1 VKAYKRV
8 HGPKLRINE
17 PKNSR
22 AVVEK
27 GCVEAERALH
37 GSQPALLVPRNL
49 IPKKHIDRAHTGMN
63 HSSEASI
70 KDQAHKLQVVKY
82 GCKQSEA
89 HQSEHQA
96 APRTLIP
103 SFPLL
108 AALKQHSVLALP
120 AAAFFTLCTSSPPAS
135 RNRRRRRREEK
146 SSMDYRVSA
155 CQHEG
160 FMLCQS

>member
-1 VKAYKRV
+1 MK
-8 HGPKLRINE
+8 
-17 PKNSR
+17 
-22 AVVEK
+22 
-27 GCVEAERALH
+27 
-37 GSQPALLVPRNL
+37 
-49 IPKKHIDRAHTGMN
+49 

-70 KDQAHKLQVVKY
+70 KDQAHKLVKY
-82 GCKQSEA
+82 GCEQSEA

-135 RNRRRRRREEK
+135 RNRRHRRRREEK

-155 CQHEG
+155 TTKVSCYVSPSEIVVE
-160 FMLCQS
+160 S

>member
-1 VKAYKRV
+1 MCGSGKGAAWKPACAACAPESDSQKA
-8 HGPKLRINE
+8 H
-17 PKNSR
+17 SD
-22 AVVEK
+22 
-27 GCVEAERALH
+27 
-37 GSQPALLVPRNL
+37 
-49 IPKKHIDRAHTGMN
+49 IDRAHTGMK

-70 KDQAHKLQVVKY
+70 KDQAHKLVKY
-82 GCKQSEA
+82 GCEQSEA

-135 RNRRRRRREEK
+135 RNRRHRRRREEK

-155 CQHEG
+155 TTKVSCYVSPSEIVVE
-160 FMLCQS
+160 S